1 MRRHRLS
8 STLSFSKTPGRY
20 MGPGRHMAD
29 IKASILFILPL
40 GLALLLV
47 LGACNGGG
55 EEPTPQAPAA
65 TQTPATEATGRD
77 ATQPLTGTEEIFVP
91 ASQFREMELSLNA
104 GDVVRIDY
112 TAEFRI
118 VGRSESGGNVGGIE
132 SGVEF
137 AVVDP
142 FGGILFQA
150 EQLSENEIIVNA
162 EIAGV
167 HRLSFINPF
176 TLQGQSVTINYAI
189 NP

>member
-1 MRRHRLS
+1 MCRNHFF
-8 STLSFSKTPGRY
+8 STLSFFKTPGR
-20 MGPGRHMAD
+20 PIAD
-29 IKASILFILPL
+29 IKTSILFLLPL

-47 LGACNGGG
+47 IGACNGGG
-55 EEPTPQAPAA
+55 GEVTPQAPAA
-65 TQTPATEATGRD
+65 TQTPTSEPTGRD

-91 ASQFREMELSLNA
+91 ATQFREMELSLNA

-137 AVVDP
+137 AVVGP
-142 FGGILFQA
+142 FGDILFQA
-150 EQLSENEIIVNA
+150 EQLSQNEITVNA
-162 EIAGV
+162 ELAGA
-167 HRLSFINPF
+167 HKLSFINPF
-176 TLQGQSVTINYAI
+176 TLQGQSVTINYVI